1 MTEIDERLERA
12 RTWPTAGDVPWLLD
26 LVERLSAR
34 ADAAEAE
41 AAELRERLAE
51 AEALVPDTKLVER
64 AAKYASVAQDY
75 YLEGSCGGSY
85 PKQEADDEE
94 ALDDLAADI
103 REWREGQREGEE
115 SDDNSW
121 RIHRGAHPRYL
132 FRFS

>member
-94 ALDDLAADI
+94 ALDDLAA
-103 REWREGQREGEE
+103 QREGEE